1 MFNLLVTGA
10 SGWSS
15 SRDVMS
21 QGRTL
26 EFTAG
31 HIEQRFMRENAL
43 DIDAVIRL
51 PTLFACENSWDG
63 NHIPARVGTLT
74 RIQLLGGEYHLEY
87 VLDPD
92 IPPIPNEVLFGAAA
106 RDLDINTTA
115 SISESSRNHW
125 SIKDVDL
132 FRTILKYQSGFRVQ
146 PKEFS
151 IPNVGVDSS
160 LVAVMMPFGG
170 FDSVYQA
177 IRSACSDAGL
187 NCLRADD
194 IWENSSIIQDI
205 FSLIYRA
212 QIVVVDFSNKNPNV
226 MYETGIAHTLGK
238 TVIPIAQA
246 IQDIPSDMV
255 HHRALIYHNNGEGL
269 QNLESELTEKLR
281 NSRI

>member
-1 MFNLLVTGA
+1 MFNLLVTRS
-10 SGWSS
+10 SGWGT
-15 SRDVMS
+15 SRDTMA

-26 EFTAG
+26 EFTAN
-31 HIEQRFMRENAL
+31 HLVEKFMRNNI
-43 DIDAVIRL
+43 IDVQSVIQL

-74 RIQLLGGEYHLEY
+74 RVQLLSGEYQLEY
-87 VLDPD
+87 VLDSD
-92 IPPIPNEVLFGAAA
+92 IPPIPNEILFGVAA
-106 RDLDINTTA
+106 RDLDINTTDA
-115 SISESSRNHW
+115 IPESSRNHW

-132 FRTILKYQSGFRVQ
+132 FRTILKHQSGFRIH

-151 IPNVGVDSS
+151 VPNVAVDNR
-160 LVAVMMPFGG
+160 LVAVMMPFSG
-170 FDSVYQA
+170 FDPVYQS
-177 IRSACSDAGL
+177 IRSACSGAGL

-205 FSLIYRA
+205 FSLIYRS

-238 TVIPIAQA
+238 TVVPIAQSV
-246 IQDIPSDMV
+246 QDIPSDMV

-269 QNLESELTEKLR
+269 QYLERELAVKLK
-281 NSRI
+281 NSIV

>member
-1 MFNLLVTGA
+1 MYNLLVTGS
-10 SGWSS
+10 SGWGTC
-15 SRDVMS
+15 RDVMG

-26 EFTAG
+26 EYTTPY
-31 HIEQRFMRENAL
+31 IKEKFMHGNVL
-43 DIDAVIRL
+43 DLESVIRL
-51 PTLFACENSWDG
+51 PTVFACENSWDG

-74 RIQLLGGEYHLEY
+74 RVQLLSGEYQLEY
-87 VLDPD
+87 VLDSD
-92 IPPIPNEVLFGAAA
+92 IPVIPNEILFGTAA

-115 SISESSRNHW
+115 SIPESSRNHW

-132 FRTILKYQSGFRVQ
+132 FRTILKHQSGFRIY
-146 PKEFS
+146 PKVFS
-151 IPNVGVDSS
+151 VPSVAVDNR
-160 LVAVMMPFGG
+160 LVAVMMPFAG
-170 FDSVYQA
+170 FDSVYQS
-177 IRSACSDAGL
+177 IRSACSGAGL

-238 TVIPIAQA
+238 TVVPIAQSK
-246 IQDIPSDMV
+246 QDIPSDMV

-269 QNLESELTEKLR
+269 EHLERELTEKLR
-281 NSRI
+281 NTI

>member
-1 MFNLLVTGA
+1 MFNLLVTGS
-10 SGWSS
+10 SGWGS
-15 SRDVMS
+15 SREAMA

-26 EFTAG
+26 EFTAR
-31 HIEQRFMRENAL
+31 HIEQRFMRDNIL
-43 DIDAVIRL
+43 DIEAVIGL

-63 NHIPARVGTLT
+63 NHVPARVGTLT
-74 RIQLLGGEYHLEY
+74 RIQLLSRDYQLEY

-115 SISESSRNHW
+115 SIPESSRNHW

-132 FRTILKYQSGFRVQ
+132 FRTILKYQSGFRIQ
-146 PKEFS
+146 PKEFN
-151 IPNVGVDSS
+151 IPNVAVDTS
-160 LVAVMMPFGG
+160 LVAVMMPFAG
-170 FDSVYQA
+170 FDSVYQT
-177 IRSACSDAGL
+177 IRSACSGAGL
-187 NCLRADD
+187 NCFRADD
-194 IWENSSIIQDI
+194 IWENSSIIQDV

-238 TVIPIAQA
+238 TVIPIAQY
-246 IQDIPSDMV
+246 IKDIPSDMV

-269 QNLESELTEKLR
+269 QYLERELTEKLR
-281 NSRI
+281 NSRL

>member
-10 SGWSS
+10 SGWGS
-15 SRDVMS
+15 SRDTMS

-26 EFTAG
+26 EYTAK
-31 HIEQRFMRENAL
+31 HIEQKFMPDNVL
-43 DIDAVIRL
+43 DTDSVIRL

-74 RIQLLGGEYHLEY
+74 RIQLLSGEYQLDY

-92 IPPIPNEVLFGAAA
+92 IPPIPNEILFGSAA

-115 SISESSRNHW
+115 SIPESSRNHW
-125 SIKDVDL
+125 SIKDADL
-132 FRTILKYQSGFRVQ
+132 FRTILKHQSGFSIQ

-151 IPNVGVDSS
+151 IPNVAVDSS
-160 LVAVMMPFGG
+160 LVAVMMPFSG
-170 FDSVYQA
+170 FDAVYQS
-177 IRSACSDAGL
+177 IRSACAGAGL

-212 QIVVVDFSNKNPNV
+212 KIVVVDFSNKNPNV

-238 TVIPIAQA
+238 TVIPIAQS

-269 QNLESELTEKLR
+269 QYLQRELSEKLR
-281 NSRI
+281 NSKC